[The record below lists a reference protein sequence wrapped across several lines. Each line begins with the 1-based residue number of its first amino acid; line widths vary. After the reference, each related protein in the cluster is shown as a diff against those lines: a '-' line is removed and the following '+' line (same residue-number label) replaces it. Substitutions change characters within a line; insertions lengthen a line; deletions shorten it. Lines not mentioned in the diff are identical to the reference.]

1 MAPSIETI
9 DNLPKTQPRDR
20 VSEIDRSKEEQD
32 QEAFKKA
39 LKRKLLQ
46 QGKDG
51 EETEDEALIV
61 EIDLA
66 KKNDEDPDESAAA
79 PEGTDHATE
88 PEPDEES
95 GDTEESPAPPD
106 HIDLKA

>member
-20 VSEIDRSKEEQD
+20 VGEIDRSKEEQD

-39 LKRKLLQ
+39 LKRKMQQ

-51 EETEDEALIV
+51 EEENDEALIV
-61 EIDLA
+61 DIDLA
-66 KKNDEDPDESAAA
+66 KKNEEDPGESAAA
-79 PEGTDHATE
+79 PEGTDDATE

-95 GDTEESPAPPD
+95 GDTETSPAPPD

>member
-20 VSEIDRSKEEQD
+20 VNELDRSKEEQD

-39 LKRKLLQ
+39 LKRKMQ
-46 QGKDG
+46 QQEKDG
-51 EETEDEALIV
+51 EDSEDKALIV

-66 KKNDEDPDESAAA
+66 QEKENQSGESAAA
-79 PEGTDHATE
+79 PEGTDNAAE
-88 PEPDEES
+88 PEPDEEA
-95 GDTEESPAPPD
+95 GDTETSPAPSD